1 MSSRKTMAYLAAISA
16 LALAGENDK
25 YYRHN
30 TNRSRPLST
39 DPQESKSHVKP
50 IKTHERILR
59 QFSFKGHKI
68 MAFSKK
74 DAITRLKHQKLI

>member
-1 MSSRKTMAYLAAISA
+1 MSSRKTMAYLAAITA
-16 LALAGENDK
+16 LAFAGGSDK
-25 YYRHN
+25 YYRCN

-39 DPQESKSHVKP
+39 EPQNSMHHGKP
-50 IKTHERILR
+50 IKTHERMLR